1 MKDRFGV
8 RKVFFIDSGF
18 NVPMPHAKELCRTLI
33 EEDLKVRWNSYL
45 APVPDACDEEVLSLM
60 KQAGSGLLIVKGIAG
75 ESPDDGP
82 LDARLE
88 PLNDICQRCD
98 AAGLSYVISQNFGE
112 PGETAETV
120 ETKLEF
126 LKGIRPAL
134 ANLRVGF
141 RVRPGT
147 RAAQAALAEGMIN
160 ESDLIKSTFYLDG
173 SVRDW
178 IVERLQAEVDAN
190 PRWNLL

>member
-1 MKDRFGV
+1 M

-18 NVPMPHAKELCRTLI
+18 NVPMPHAKALCRTLI

-60 KQAGSGLLIVKGIAG
+60 KQAGSGLVIMKGITG
-75 ESPDDGP
+75 ESLDDGP

-98 AAGLSYVISQNFGE
+98 ATGLNYVISQNFGE

-134 ANLRVGF
+134 ANLGVGVHI
-141 RVRPGT
+141 RTVT
-147 RAAQAALAEGMIN
+147 RAAQAALAEGMITD
-160 ESDLIKSTFYLDG
+160 ESDLIKPTFYLDG

-178 IVERLQAEVDAN
+178 IVERLQAEVDERQGTN
-190 PRWNLL
+190 SRWNLL

>member
-1 MKDRFGV
+1 M

-18 NVPMPHAKELCRTLI
+18 NVPVPHAKALCRTLI
-33 EEDLKVRWNSYL
+33 DEDLKVRWNSYL

-112 PGETAETV
+112 PGR
-120 ETKLEF
+120 
-126 LKGIRPAL
+126 RPRRWRPSWNSSRNPA
-134 ANLRVGF
+134 
-141 RVRPGT
+141 RPGQSARGIPRPPRYT
-147 RAAQAALAEGMIN
+147 G
-160 ESDLIKSTFYLDG
+160 STG
-173 SVRDW
+173 R
-178 IVERLQAEVDAN
+178 
-190 PRWNLL
+190 PRGGYD